1 MSFRLL
7 GLGIPAGSACGVW
20 WIRTV
25 PIVSSH
31 TPSALDVSA
40 LMLTLAPGV
49 PVYRQKLRPCEFQVL
64 HLEPGDLHPE
74 PKTFPHAMVPPCW
87 AVGTHQRQ
95 ACDGDS
101 QDLPSASV
109 RWSPCEVL
117 LLIPPFDR

>member
-1 MSFRLL
+1 
-7 GLGIPAGSACGVW
+7 
-20 WIRTV
+20 
-25 PIVSSH
+25 
-31 TPSALDVSA
+31 
-40 LMLTLAPGV
+40 MLTPAPGV

-74 PKTFPHAMVPPCW
+74 PKTFPRATVPPCW
-87 AVGTHQRQ
+87 AVGTHQWQ

-109 RWSPCEVL
+109 HWSPCEVL